1 MGLLPLWYQPSK
13 SDEPGHCR
21 AYFYGWNMC
30 EEPTSPVKRF
40 VATVTSGTASGAVKA
55 SPGVAIT
62 GMSVYGYPVE
72 TWVSVLTCAYLLFMI
87 FGCLPKVVE
96 TVLYLYR
103 LARPKRTETVIPL
116 DKRDDRGAMIEALSK
131 VAKEKKE

>member
-1 MGLLPLWYQPSK
+1 
-13 SDEPGHCR
+13 
-21 AYFYGWNMC
+21 MC
-30 EEPTSPVKRF
+30 EEPTSPIKRF

-103 LARPKRTETVIPL
+103 LVRPKRTETVIPL